1 MEQRWRLVPV
11 GPSDG
16 MLAAANDGDREYTLR
31 NFGDV
36 MTVQQGPWDHYAAM
50 LAAAPEPPHMSMTRE
65 EAQTFQSWAGMDGA
79 CAFHLIERHANGWG
93 DVARMMD
100 AWLAANRETPNV
112 GAKRADTAPA
122 AFDVSGEQA

>member
-1 MEQRWRLVPV
+1 MDEWQMVPKAPTPDMLREGDKRAWV
-11 GPSDG
+11 LPS
-16 MLAAANDGDREYTLR
+16 R
-31 NFGDV
+31 DV
-36 MTVQQGPWDHYAAM
+36 WNAM

-100 AWLAANRETPNV
+100 AWLVANREPPNV
-112 GAKRADTAPA
+112 RAKLGPTHDKA
-122 AFDVSGEQA
+122 